1 MRRLLVLLAVLLAAP
16 ASRAQWEILPTPVR
30 SYNGAPLPA
39 STFTTFGGV
48 LVGAFDNY
56 DATDG
61 CGSCWVTYASADA
74 GQTWTLVRDPDGA
87 LFSMGSF
94 DARDGVLYGSHGYP
108 SDDVHSGRA
117 YRSIDGVTWT
127 LAAPATGTG
136 SVSGLQVTAD
146 GALWS
151 RGVDPASSREI
162 ISRSQGGDPWAD
174 VTGTLDNQYSAT
186 TVGATDDRVFARTA
200 YHVYFREASGG
211 DWAIVP
217 TFDSGIPRAMDD
229 DGETL
234 YATATVSTF
243 VPVPPYYTATYLQ
256 RSTDGGATWA
266 GVDSFPAVTADR
278 VAASAG
284 GGVAVTL
291 SSSQTALAVSLDAGA
306 TWTTLAPPQARE
318 FVDVARIEGDYL
330 YALSSGDKRLYRYP
344 IASLATATDA
354 APEAVGLALRVAP
367 NPTHGAARLA
377 VTLAEGEDVRV
388 TLHDALG
395 RTVVALERTF
405 GAGPQTLDLDTS
417 GLAPGVYV
425 AHVTAGGVVGSVR
438 FTVAR

>member
-1 MRRLLVLLAVLLAAP
+1 MLAGFTDIAGQRSTDGGRSWASGFSFGLPYNSTYQVIRHPADGTLYAATSSIHDLYQSTYLADSRIDGGEGAVLMSTDDGATWQMMHDFAHPVVWLAFDPSDPDVLLASVVHSTAGGIYRTSERGAGAAASWNRLAAP
-16 ASRAQWEILPTPVR
+16 PRTH
-30 SYNGAPLPA
+30 GHPL
-39 STFTTFGGV
+39 SIHV
-48 LVGAFDNY
+48 LG
-56 DATDG
+56 DG
-61 CGSCWVTYASADA
+61 MLLT
-74 GQTWTLVRDPDGA
+74 
-87 LFSMGSF
+87 SF
-94 DARDGVLYGSHGYP
+94 
-108 SDDVHSGRA
+108 SGRRDESDA
-117 YRSIDGVTWT
+117 FT
-127 LAAPATGTG
+127 
-136 SVSGLQVTAD
+136 
-146 GALWS
+146 
-151 RGVDPASSREI
+151 ASS
-162 ISRSQGGDPWAD
+162 G
-174 VTGTLDNQYSAT
+174 
-186 TVGATDDRVFARTA
+186 VF
-200 YHVYFREASGG
+200 S
-211 DWAIVP
+211 
-217 TFDSGIPRAMDD
+217 
-229 DGETL
+229 
-234 YATATVSTF
+234 
-243 VPVPPYYTATYLQ
+243 
-256 RSTDGGATWA
+256 STDGGATWA